1 MIGGTAA
8 RAPAR
13 HGGKE
18 DGMATESEVPE
29 FYVDQFT
36 VTAGTYGLTMTF
48 GLTPPHPA
56 PGQAAPSREVA
67 RLRMSLE
74 HAKVM
79 AMILRRQLK
88 RYEEEMAP
96 INIPM
101 KLSANL
107 GISPEDW

>member
-1 MIGGTAA
+1 MT
-8 RAPAR
+8 P
-13 HGGKE
+13 
-18 DGMATESEVPE
+18 DLPE

-36 VTAGTYGLTMTF
+36 TTAGVYGVAITF
-48 GLTPPHPA
+48 GLSTPHPSGVPQVPA
-56 PGQAAPSREVA
+56 KEVV

-79 AMILRRQLK
+79 ALLLRRQLK
-88 RYEEEMAP
+88 RYEEETGAI

-101 KLSANL
+101 RLYNGL

>member
-1 MIGGTAA
+1 M
-8 RAPAR
+8 
-13 HGGKE
+13 
-18 DGMATESEVPE
+18 SEVPE

-36 VTAGTYGLTMTF
+36 VTAGVYGVTTTF

-56 PGQAAPSREVA
+56 PGQQASSRDVV

-79 AMILRRQLK
+79 AMIIRRQLK
-88 RYEEEMAP
+88 RYEDEAGAP
-96 INIPM
+96 INMPM
-101 KLSANL
+101 AVYRGL

>member
-1 MIGGTAA
+1 
-8 RAPAR
+8 
-13 HGGKE
+13 
-18 DGMATESEVPE
+18 MATESEVPE

-79 AMILRRQLK
+79 AMILRFLPRCPSST
-88 RYEEEMAP
+88 P
-96 INIPM
+96 I
-101 KLSANL
+101 ST
-107 GISPEDW
+107 SPIRS

>member
-1 MIGGTAA
+1 
-8 RAPAR
+8 
-13 HGGKE
+13 
-18 DGMATESEVPE
+18 MASDPDVPE

-36 VTAGTYGLTMTF
+36 TTAGVYGVAMTF
-48 GLTPPHPA
+48 GLAPPHPS
-56 PGQAAPSREVA
+56 PGPQATSKELV

-79 AMILRRQLK
+79 TMLLKRQLK
-88 RYEEEMAP
+88 RYEEEMGAA

-101 KLSANL
+101 KVYHSL

>member
-1 MIGGTAA
+1 MIAETLARTP
-8 RAPAR
+8 RAPR
-13 HGGKE
+13 RTTV
-18 DGMATESEVPE
+18 ATDPEVPE

-36 VTAGTYGLTMTF
+36 VTAGTYGLAMTF

-56 PGQAAPSREVA
+56 PGQTIPPREIV

-96 INIPM
+96 INLPM
-101 KLSANL
+101 KLASSL